1 VARRIIFAVLALII
15 VALSAVAVPLGVVT
29 SGQDRRD
36 YTDEALSSA
45 STLANVAEERLDDG
59 IRGPALDREVR
70 QLARAGDLVSVFD
83 AANRRVTGTD
93 ARPPVTT
100 GQLNQAV
107 SATSPPVYQ
116 ADGRITV
123 IMPVL
128 KDAGAG
134 KVGTV
139 VLARPAGPIDAR
151 VARLWAQIAAV
162 CAAALLAALLVA
174 IGLARWVSRPLRYL
188 EAAARQLGDG
198 DLGTRSPSS
207 AGPAEVRG
215 LAGSFNQMA
224 ARLESLVDGHR
235 AMMADVSHQ
244 LRTPLA
250 ALRLRLELLAEDSDD
265 TAAAELAGAQDEIA
279 RLTRLVNGLLAV
291 AKAENAGTTHVV
303 ARVDEIVRARMTA
316 WQPSADDRGITLQ
329 AELAPVTARA
339 GDGQLEQI
347 LDNLIANALDAV
359 QPGGTVT
366 IASSGSRDR
375 VRIAVSDDGPGMTP
389 AQQRLAFRRFA
400 TSDDGG
406 GGSGLGLAIV
416 HRLAV
421 SNGGSAT
428 LTDTPGGGLTVTIEV
443 PAPARGRATRRS

>member
-279 RLTRLVNGLLAV
+279 RLSRLVNGLLAV
-291 AKAENAGTTHVV
+291 AKAENTSTSHV
-303 ARVDEIVRARMTA
+303 AAQVDDIIRARITA
-316 WQPSADDRGITLQ
+316 WRPAADERDITLQ
-329 AELAPVTARA
+329 ADLERVTARA

-347 LDNLIANALDAV
+347 LDNLIANALDAAR
-359 QPGGTVT
+359 PGGTVSL
-366 IASSGSRDR
+366 ASSASRDC
-375 VRIAVSDDGPGMTP
+375 VRIVVSDDGPGMSP

-400 TSDDGG
+400 TSDGG
-406 GGSGLGLAIV
+406 GTGLGLAIV

-428 LTDTPGGGLTVTIEV
+428 LSDTPGGGLTVTIEV
-443 PAPARGRATRRS
+443 PAPARDRAGRRS